1 MLTIVAKLTEQPV
14 PKQINDLQTASA
26 YITFNKEQPAIKTTF
41 YGQRAEDF
49 KELEENTAVLI
60 EGTLNIDTVE
70 QNGQNRKQPS
80 ISGKNF
86 IVVKGLSGTFNSLK
100 LVGRVGADP
109 DMKYFDTGKCVAKIP
124 LAVNKR
130 KKDAKPNWFDVEVW
144 DRQAEI
150 VSNYVNKGKLVEVE
164 GNIQYDVWADKKT
177 GEQRM
182 KLKVRGNN
190 IQMHGGNN
198 GSQQMDGYNQESTAY
213 QQSATQE
220 STTQEASQKVSKEK
234 IPF

>member
-14 PKQINDLQTASA
+14 PKQINGLQTASA

-41 YGQRAEDF
+41 YGNKAEDF
-49 KELEENTAVLI
+49 KELEENTVVLI
-60 EGTLNIDTVE
+60 EGTLNMDTVE

-86 IVVKGLSGTFNSLK
+86 ITVKGLSGTFNSLK

-150 VSNYVNKGKLVEVE
+150 VSNYVSKGKLVEVE

-198 GSQQMDGYNQESTAY
+198 GSQQMDGYSQQSTTQEST
-213 QQSATQE
+213 TQE
-220 STTQEASQKVSKEK
+220 STTQEASQEVSKEK